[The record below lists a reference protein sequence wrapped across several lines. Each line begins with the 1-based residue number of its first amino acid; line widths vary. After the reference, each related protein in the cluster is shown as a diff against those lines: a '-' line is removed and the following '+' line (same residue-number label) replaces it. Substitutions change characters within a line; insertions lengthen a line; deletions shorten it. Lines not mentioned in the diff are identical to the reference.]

1 MTTWETI
8 TSLGLLMA
16 SLSMLALLVI
26 NFLLAVAPEM
36 SLPILLP
43 VTTLGVSFTVLITGI
58 VREFLVGYTQ
68 EQRRKVVS
76 AARSARAK
84 SRARPGAATAATT
97 PPIKLE
103 SGS

>member
-8 TSLGLLMA
+8 MSLGLLMA

-26 NFLLAVAPEM
+26 NFFLAVAPEM
-36 SLPILLP
+36 SLPVLLP

-68 EQRRKVVS
+68 EQRRKVAT
-76 AARSARAK
+76 AARNRAK
-84 SRARPGAATAATT
+84 SRARPAAATAAAT